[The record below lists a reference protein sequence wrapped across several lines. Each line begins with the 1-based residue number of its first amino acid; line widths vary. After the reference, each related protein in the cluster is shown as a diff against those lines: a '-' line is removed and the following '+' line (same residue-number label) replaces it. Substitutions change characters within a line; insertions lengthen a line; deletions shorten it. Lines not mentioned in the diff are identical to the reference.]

1 MGVPPESEN
10 ESPRCAAK
18 TALSPGAGPLLGAAP
33 QACASALPYPAS
45 RLPRLSGLWGVLTR
59 HPQHVIS
66 WGHLCFG
73 PSIGQGPGVGVT
85 GGPLQDTGGGL
96 STLRASVR
104 TPRVTGLPALV
115 LLERR
120 TPPPRPTSD
129 VLPGPLALHV
139 AYCLV
144 LFRPRVS
151 SVRTRGGSRPF
162 ARVPRA
168 GSGPPWDR
176 SARWRVYICGVV
188 GRFGHPYV
196 CLFQCHICFLRIA
209 ASNSASR
216 RPLGEGYPS
225 GREGEGWLETASGAN
240 SPHVVWAGSV
250 PWGARLLV

>member
-139 AYCLV
+139 AHCLV

-151 SVRTRGGSRPF
+151 SVRTRGVSALRSCPPCWQWASVGQIGQV
-162 ARVPRA
+162 ARVHL
-168 GSGPPWDR
+168 W
-176 SARWRVYICGVV
+176 
-188 GRFGHPYV
+188 
-196 CLFQCHICFLRIA
+196 
-209 ASNSASR
+209 
-216 RPLGEGYPS
+216 S
-225 GREGEGWLETASGAN
+225 GRPVRPPLRLFIPVPYLFLENRSK
-240 SPHVVWAGSV
+240 
-250 PWGARLLV
+250 